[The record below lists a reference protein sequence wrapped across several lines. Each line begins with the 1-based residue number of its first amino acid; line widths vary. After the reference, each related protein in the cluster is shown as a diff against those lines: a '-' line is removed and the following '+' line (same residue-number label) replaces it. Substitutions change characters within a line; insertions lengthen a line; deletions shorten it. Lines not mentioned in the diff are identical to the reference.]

1 MEAPHPARPT
11 LLTLIP
17 EIVVE
22 GIISEFM
29 VSDVFIVVVSQTNAY
44 AHAQSRV
51 RERRFYATLEN
62 GLWVYRDRLRW
73 RARLRLEN

>member
-1 MEAPHPARPT
+1 MEAPHLAQPS
-11 LLTLIP
+11 LLTLIA

-29 VSDVFIVVVSQTNAY
+29 VSDVFILVVSQTSAD
-44 AHAQSRV
+44 AHCQSRA
-51 RERRFYATLEN
+51 RERRFFLQLEH

-73 RARLRLEN
+73 RTRLRL

>member
-1 MEAPHPARPT
+1 MAAPAAAKDRR
-11 LLTLIP
+11 
-17 EIVVE
+17 

-44 AHAQSRV
+44 AHAQYRV

-73 RARLRLEN
+73 RAWLES